1 VYCVLYAVA
10 NVIKMVI
17 KCGETNNEALQLAVV
32 RALLTFTTAEHFIA
46 HGECL
51 LAAVR
56 AVFNLALGSEN
67 PINKRTAC
75 NALLQVSE
83 LLCRVLLGNSAWPV
97 CLFRDALSAASS
109 VPFCIHLQQCTL
121 LTISMQLQLFCSAS
135 KLCLLPSASCVL
147 CRCLTPSASASRR
160 YSRASQAAVN
170 AAAGQPWTHT
180 RSSAVP
186 AAPALPT

>member
-1 VYCVLYAVA
+1 VLGLNLKHHCLALSAVA

-75 NALLQVSE
+75 NALLQVRRGSG
-83 LLCRVLLGNSAWPV
+83 LWAV
-97 CLFRDALSAASS
+97 
-109 VPFCIHLQQCTL
+109 
-121 LTISMQLQLFCSAS
+121 
-135 KLCLLPSASCVL
+135 LCLAVL
-147 CRCLTPSASASRR
+147 
-160 YSRASQAAVN
+160 QI
-170 AAAGQPWTHT
+170 
-180 RSSAVP
+180 
-186 AAPALPT
+186 

>member
-1 VYCVLYAVA
+1 MLAVA

-83 LLCRVLLGNSAWPV
+83 PC
-97 CLFRDALSAASS
+97 F
-109 VPFCIHLQQCTL
+109 
-121 LTISMQLQLFCSAS
+121 
-135 KLCLLPSASCVL
+135 
-147 CRCLTPSASASRR
+147 
-160 YSRASQAAVN
+160 
-170 AAAGQPWTHT
+170 AGQF
-180 RSSAVP
+180 SLAS
-186 AAPALPT
+186 LLIS

>member
-1 VYCVLYAVA
+1 MLKMVNKCSGSSAEPPIYTAWPLLLLLRFDHLLLLALLFVVTATAAALAVA

-67 PINKRTAC
+67 PVNKRTAC
-75 NALLQVSE
+75 NALLQVGGQ
-83 LLCRVLLGNSAWPV
+83 LYCAV
-97 CLFRDALSAASS
+97 
-109 VPFCIHLQQCTL
+109 
-121 LTISMQLQLFCSAS
+121 IS
-135 KLCLLPSASCVL
+135 
-147 CRCLTPSASASRR
+147 
-160 YSRASQAAVN
+160 
-170 AAAGQPWTHT
+170 
-180 RSSAVP
+180 
-186 AAPALPT
+186 